1 MSCIDAAIIRALVEH
16 IGMDPDSVGSS
27 SATTSVINA
36 TWSTIKT
43 GEYDMLAFKLPE
55 GQTPKL
61 GMCLKLSLD
70 YQLTGRSEITAYCT
84 EITDDGELRFR
95 FEDRTDVSSCSR
107 DAEGKYVF
115 ESVALGLNL
124 KAVPDNKTFG
134 LFNITSLNEY
144 MPISNYILNA
154 LVYLQSQ
161 IANLPNDLHTI
172 RGDIMTLQSKVSNL
186 ESKA

>member
-1 MSCIDAAIIRALVEH
+1 MSCIDSAIIKALVEH
-16 IGMDPDSVGSS
+16 IGMDPDSVGGS

-36 TWSTIKT
+36 TWSTIKI
-43 GEYDMLAFKLPE
+43 GGNDLLAFELPE

-61 GMCLKLSLD
+61 GMCLKLSFD
-70 YQLTGRSEITAYCT
+70 YQLSGMSEITAYCT

-95 FEDRTDVSSCSR
+95 LEDRTDVSSCSR

-115 ESVALGLNL
+115 SSIALGLNL
-124 KAVPDNKTFG
+124 KAVPDNKTYG
-134 LFNITSLNEY
+134 LFNTTTINDY
-144 MPISNYILNA
+144 IPVINYILNA

-161 IANLPNDLHTI
+161 IANLPNDLHNI